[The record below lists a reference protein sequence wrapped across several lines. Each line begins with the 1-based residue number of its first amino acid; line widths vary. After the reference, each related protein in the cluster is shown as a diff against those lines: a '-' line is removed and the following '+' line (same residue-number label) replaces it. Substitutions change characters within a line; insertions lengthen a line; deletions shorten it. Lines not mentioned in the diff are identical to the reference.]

1 MAVFIFRSFISPLP
15 LHVRNHSGAR
25 NKSRFALL
33 VVSCWCGCLLFSV
46 QDVVIRGLSHITGLG
61 IGENN
66 HSNQIQI
73 TFNLLF
79 LFSSIPHL
87 LCSFCFFSKVF
98 SVKQEVKIQVM
109 LQSRQL
115 SHFSTFNL
123 LQFTK
128 QAELMVFTRESN
140 FHFHPLYMTTIPAWL
155 QPGF

>member
-1 MAVFIFRSFISPLP
+1 MGPAHRAVPDNILIFRAFKNYFLQYYNNICICGSVAVFIFRSFISPLP

-33 VVSCWCGCLLFSV
+33 VVSCWCGCLLVSV
-46 QDVVIRGLSHITGLG
+46 RDVVIRGLSHITGLG

-98 SVKQEVKIQVM
+98 SVRSKNSSYVTKSPTFP
-109 LQSRQL
+109 LQ
-115 SHFSTFNL
+115 
-123 LQFTK
+123 
-128 QAELMVFTRESN
+128 
-140 FHFHPLYMTTIPAWL
+140 YI
-155 QPGF
+155 